1 MTLTF
6 LIIQKKML
14 QNYLT
19 TDMKK
24 ILLLIFIGFNFC
36 CLSQTTVKD
45 AGGNIYPVVKIGN
58 QIWMAENLRTE
69 VFANGEPITQITS
82 NRYWQ
87 EVSLFALDDS
97 TLSEIW
103 PVMCYMNNSKSKN
116 GALYNWYVVIDD
128 RNVCPTG
135 WHVPSTEEYQEMIDF
150 LGGMQNAS
158 KKLKSNLTWKTPG
171 SNLSKFNALNI
182 GFRTGGGEFDTERTS
197 FWTDVLN
204 EEVNKYNGAIS
215 LSATILDLDET
226 DSKTHFQNVFF
237 NAGASI
243 RCIKN

>member
-1 MTLTF
+1 
-6 LIIQKKML
+6 ML

-24 ILLLIFIGFNFC
+24 ILLLIFIGFKFC
-36 CLSQTTVKD
+36 FLSQTTVKD
-45 AGGNIYPVVKIGN
+45 AEGNIYPVVKIGN

-87 EVSLFALDDS
+87 KVSLFALDDS

-116 GALYNWYVVIDD
+116 GALYNWYVVTDE
-128 RNVCPTG
+128 RGVCPSG
-135 WHVPSTEEYQEMIDF
+135 WHVPSTEEYQEMIDY

-158 KKLKSNLTWKTPG
+158 KKLKSNLTWKNPG
-171 SNLSKFNALNI
+171 NNLSKFNAQKI
-182 GFRTGGGEFDTERTS
+182 GFRVGTGEFESERTS
-197 FWTDVLN
+197 LWTDVMN
-204 EEVNKYNGAIS
+204 EEVNKFNGAIS
-215 LSATILDLDET
+215 LSATLLDLDEV

-243 RCIKN
+243 RCIQN

>member
-1 MTLTF
+1 
-6 LIIQKKML
+6 ML
-14 QNYLT
+14 LNYLT
-19 TDMKK
+19 NNMKN
-24 ILLLIFIGFNFC
+24 ILLLILIGSNFC
-36 CLSQTTVKD
+36 FLSQTTVKD

-87 EVSLFALDDS
+87 EVSLFALNDS
-97 TLSEIW
+97 TLSEKW

-116 GALYNWYVVIDD
+116 GALYNWYVVIDE
-128 RNVCPTG
+128 RNVCPIG
-135 WHVPSTEEYQEMIDF
+135 WHVPSMEEYQELIDY
-150 LGGMQNAS
+150 LGGMQIAS
-158 KKLKSNLTWKTPG
+158 KKLKSNLTWKIPG

-182 GFRTGGGEFDTERTS
+182 GFRAGTGEFDKERTS

-204 EEVNKYNGAIS
+204 EEVNKYNGAVY
-215 LSATILDLDET
+215 LSATLLDLDEV

-237 NAGASI
+237 NAGASV